1 MDKTPQ
7 EHLDDLHSGDK
18 ARQDSAYAALMT
30 ATETPVDWAYDV
42 WDALVAD
49 LRDKDNR
56 VRAIASQVF
65 ANLAKSDPEGRMLT
79 DFPALL
85 NVTRDE
91 RTVTARHALQSLW
104 KIGVVGPEQR
114 QILLDG
120 LTQRFN
126 EGATEK
132 NGTLVRYDIAQVL
145 RNVYDA
151 VDDDAVKATALALI
165 ETEHDPKYRKK
176 YATVWRAV

>member
-7 EHLDDLHSGDK
+7 EHLDDLDSGEK
-18 ARQDSAYAALMT
+18 ARQDSAYAGLMA
-30 ATETPVDWAYDV
+30 ATETPVEWAYAV

-65 ANLAKSDPEGRMLT
+65 ANLAKSDPEGRMLS

-104 KIGVVGPEQR
+104 KVGVVGEAQR
-114 QILLDG
+114 QMLLKG

-126 EGATEK
+126 ECATEK
-132 NGTLVRYDIAQVL
+132 NSTLVRYDITQVL

-151 VDDDAVKATALALI
+151 VDDEDVKAAALALI
-165 ETEHDPKYRKK
+165 DTESDPKYRKK
-176 YATVWRAV
+176 YATVWRGV